1 MKKPMLKISWAVR
14 VFCCLILFCFLQQ
27 KSTTETVMLSVREY
41 LSSRH
46 VAMQVLSARQSLTSV
61 FGMGTG
67 GPSALIS
74 RTEEPAAFTTGF
86 NSPNWTRTS
95 DTLINSQ
102 VLWLKACIIRKL
114 TISSTAVCMSK
125 FTSIHAIAVIHLSPF
140 QSSRNCR

>member
-1 MKKPMLKISWAVR
+1 
-14 VFCCLILFCFLQQ
+14 
-27 KSTTETVMLSVREY
+27 MLSVREY

-74 RTEEPAAFTTGF
+74 RTEEPAVEATGF

-102 VLWLKACIIRKL
+102 VLYR
-114 TISSTAVCMSK
+114 
-125 FTSIHAIAVIHLSPF
+125 LSYGGILNWNPNRF
-140 QSSRNCR
+140 AQSLCNTNFINRCHSN